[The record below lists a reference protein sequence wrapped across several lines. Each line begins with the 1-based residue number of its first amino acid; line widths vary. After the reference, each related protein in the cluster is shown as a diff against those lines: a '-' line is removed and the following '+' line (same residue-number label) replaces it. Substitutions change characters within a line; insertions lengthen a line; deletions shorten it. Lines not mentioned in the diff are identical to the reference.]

1 MLHGSELSLN
11 WPGGDIGVELNR
23 WSIPFVIDE
32 GFVVFVYRGKKMI
45 NCYCFL
51 YFLLRFCPSS
61 INGVS
66 KGMIGMSLLTSFIIF
81 PMLLMDYF

>member
-32 GFVVFVYRGKKMI
+32 IGFK
-45 NCYCFL
+45 
-51 YFLLRFCPSS
+51 
-61 INGVS
+61 
-66 KGMIGMSLLTSFIIF
+66 
-81 PMLLMDYF
+81 MLLLS